1 MQGKLIFIALLASA
15 MTPTVAR
22 AGDTIKRQTCAK
34 ADEQT
39 QTRVQQ
45 REKSQQQQRTRTP
58 DCKPTRTIPPI
69 VDPTP
74 FFLL

>member
-45 REKSQQQQRTRTP
+45 REKSQQQRTRTP
-58 DCKPTRTIPPI
+58 DCKPTRNIPPV

>member
-1 MQGKLIFIALLASA
+1 MQGKLIFVALLASA

-22 AGDTIKRQTCAK
+22 AGDTIKRQTCTK

-39 QTRVQQ
+39 QTRVQP
-45 REKSQQQQRTRTP
+45 REKSQQQRTRTP
-58 DCKPTRTIPPI
+58 ECKPTRNIPPV

>member
-1 MQGKLIFIALLASA
+1 MQGKLIFVALLASA

-45 REKSQQQQRTRTP
+45 REKSQQQRTKTP
-58 DCKPTRTIPPI
+58 DCKPSRSIPPV

>member
-1 MQGKLIFIALLASA
+1 MQGKLILGLIGLTA
-15 MTPTVAR
+15 MLPAPAF

-45 REKSQQQQRTRTP
+45 REKSQQQRTKTP
-58 DCKPTRTIPPI
+58 DCKPTRNIPPV

-74 FFLL
+74 YFLL